1 MKLKLKITSKI
12 VFWTTFLNTRP
23 KPLSTFSSMN
33 IWLIICLKSLE
44 ILGISGLSP
53 LQASLSP
60 LPDRTVEKT
69 GPVA

>member
-1 MKLKLKITSKI
+1 MIYQHYLDVLLYFRLDG
-12 VFWTTFLNTRP
+12 VL
-23 KPLSTFSSMN
+23 LSAFCFQTWSNFY
-33 IWLIICLKSLE
+33 IICLKSLE
-44 ILGISGLSP
+44 ILGKSGLSP